1 MYLFIWILLTRMEE
15 TSYTSEDCTYSHLEI
30 VIKGFPNDYST
41 IRINYRNYTFCC
53 IYKNESQLSVSMKA

>member
-1 MYLFIWILLTRMEE
+1 MEE